1 MGWRPAH
8 PVGVR
13 YQLRKQ
19 LAEFLKKKRGDQT
32 LQQFARKIGLSDST
46 LQRIEMMEQNVTIDT
61 LQHIVNRL
69 RCTVSEIF
77 DNTRP

>member
-1 MGWRPAH
+1 
-8 PVGVR
+8 VR

-32 LQQFARKIGLSDST
+32 FQQFARKMGLSDST

-61 LQHIVNRL
+61 IQHIVDRL
-69 RCTVSEIF
+69 RCKVSDIF
-77 DNTRP
+77 RD

>member
-1 MGWRPAH
+1 
-8 PVGVR
+8 VR
-13 YQLRKQ
+13 YELRKQ

-32 LQQFARKIGLSDST
+32 FAQFSRKVGLSDST

-69 RCTVSEIF
+69 RCKLSEIF
-77 DNTRP
+77 PD

>member
-1 MGWRPAH
+1 
-8 PVGVR
+8 VR

-19 LAEFLKKKRGDQT
+19 LAEFLRDKRGDRT
-32 LQQFARKIGLSDST
+32 FAQFSRKVGLSGST

-69 RCTVSEIF
+69 QCRIRDIF
-77 DNTRP
+77 PD

>member
-1 MGWRPAH
+1 VGCKQAH

-19 LAEFLKKKRGDQT
+19 LAEFLKRKRAHQT
-32 LQQFARKIGLSDST
+32 FQQFGRKIGLSDST

-61 LQHIVNRL
+61 LQHIVDRL
-69 RCTVSEIF
+69 RCKVADIF
-77 DNTRP
+77 RD